1 MSTPAGT
8 ERKVSRTDI
17 EAKLRELQ
25 GDVNQQAESAR
36 STVATI
42 GAGVA
47 VVLVLAVFLLGK
59 RRGRK
64 NTTVVEVRR
73 L

>member
-1 MSTPAGT
+1 MSTPVGT
-8 ERKVSRTDI
+8 KRTVSKTDI

-36 STVATI
+36 TTVATI

-47 VVLVLAVFLLGK
+47 VVLVLAVFLFGK
-59 RRGRK
+59 RRGRR